1 MLNSVDL
8 RANIA
13 VMKILVKL
21 LIQDYLHIP
30 CKKQLM
36 KNTGWWLL
44 QGCLGQFLKI
54 YLITH
59 ALHGSWRN
67 CEPKGACLVS
77 ACIICTYSCCFS
89 AVNVLANWHVPLSER
104 DYTRPLPINC
114 CHHLN
119 GVSNIWEL
127 SEMYIFLSAPYWC
140 NRWPV
145 TDYNQSPWC
154 LWL

>member
-1 MLNSVDL
+1 MLDSVDL

-13 VMKILVKL
+13 VMKILVNL

-36 KNTGWWLL
+36 KHTGWWLL

-54 YLITH
+54 YLITF
-59 ALHGSWRN
+59 
-67 CEPKGACLVS
+67 P
-77 ACIICTYSCCFS
+77 Y
-89 AVNVLANWHVPLSER
+89 
-104 DYTRPLPINC
+104 NC

-119 GVSNIWEL
+119 GVSNNWEL
-127 SEMYIFLSAPYWC
+127 SEIYIFLSAPYWWC

-145 TDYNQSPWC
+145 
-154 LWL
+154 

>member
-13 VMKILVKL
+13 VMNILVKL

-44 QGCLGQFLKI
+44 QGCLGQFIKI

-59 ALHGSWRN
+59 VLHGSWRN

-77 ACIICTYSCCFS
+77 TCIICAYSCCFS
-89 AVNVLANWHVPLSER
+89 GVVPLSEK
-104 DYTRPLPINC
+104 DYTKTP
-114 CHHLN
+114 CHII
-119 GVSNIWEL
+119 GVTISTGSLTFENYL
-127 SEMYIFLSAPYWC
+127 KYISFVGTL
-140 NRWPV
+140 
-145 TDYNQSPWC
+145 
-154 LWL
+154 LM